1 MTPSFE
7 FLALSMNLLETKSLN
22 LNDRGTARLLG
33 KVLSMNT
40 PTKFDP
46 SQFDRPD
53 RSLLTYYLVMGLFAG
68 PLYPL
73 AVIPMWIRYAT
84 LRYKFDE
91 EGISMCWGFLF
102 RREIYLTY
110 KRIQDIHLTRN
121 IVQRWM
127 NLATI
132 SVQTASG
139 KSEAEM
145 SIEGFLEAEALRDFL
160 YGKMRGAK
168 NHESTVASTSMVEA
182 GSSSSISSP
191 QAAVT
196 DRATQAL
203 IDIRDAM
210 QKLVDRQQLNNH

>member
-168 NHESTVASTSMVEA
+168 NHESTVAPTSMVEA

>member
-1 MTPSFE
+1 
-7 FLALSMNLLETKSLN
+7 MNLLKIKSLN
-22 LNDRGTARLLG
+22 LNDRITARLLG
-33 KVLSMNT
+33 KVGSMNT

-53 RSLLTYYLVMGLFAG
+53 RSLMTYYMVMGLFAG

-84 LRYKFDE
+84 LRYKFDD

-168 NHESTVASTSMVEA
+168 NHEPHVTTTSAVEA
-182 GSSSSISSP
+182 GSSSSTNPS
-191 QAAVT
+191 QAAVA

-203 IDIRDAM
+203 IEIRDAM

>member
-1 MTPSFE
+1 
-7 FLALSMNLLETKSLN
+7 MNLLETKSLN

-53 RSLLTYYLVMGLFAG
+53 RSLLTYYMVMGLFAG

-145 SIEGFLEAEALRDFL
+145 SIEGFLEAESLRDFL

-168 NHESTVASTSMVEA
+168 NHESTVAPTSMVEA

>member
-1 MTPSFE
+1 
-7 FLALSMNLLETKSLN
+7 
-22 LNDRGTARLLG
+22 
-33 KVLSMNT
+33 MNT

-53 RSLLTYYLVMGLFAG
+53 RSLLTYYLVMGLLAG

-168 NHESTVASTSMVEA
+168 NHESTVVPTSMVEA
-182 GSSSSISSP
+182 GSSSPPNTP
-191 QAAVT
+191 QAVAT

-210 QKLVDRQQLNNH
+210 QKLVDRQQLNSH

>member
-1 MTPSFE
+1 
-7 FLALSMNLLETKSLN
+7 MNLLKIKSLN
-22 LNDRGTARLLG
+22 LNDRITARLLG
-33 KVLSMNT
+33 KVGSMNT

-53 RSLLTYYLVMGLFAG
+53 RSLMTYYMVMGLFAG

-84 LRYKFDE
+84 LRYKFDD

-168 NHESTVASTSMVEA
+168 NHEPHVTTTSAVEA
-182 GSSSSISSP
+182 GSSSSTNPS
-191 QAAVT
+191 QAAVA

-210 QKLVDRQQLNNH
+210 QKLVERQQLNNH